1 MKQPGTEVAPALFVV
16 PHARNVQCYSFT
28 VRISLLLV
36 IAACGSHAE
45 APRASAPPYLAM
57 FGAGR
62 SWTLHSG
69 SDAAECR
76 VATVSRLGDAS
87 LAHVVCAK
95 PHDDL
100 AIVGWWVA
108 APAGLYHPYTQP
120 ETEDELTALS
130 EDDLLLNARPAE
142 RHHEVSLGPTHETL
156 DAVPFGH
163 GWCISTETSAAGAR
177 RAWTLCLDDSGM
189 VGVADIVDMGSGA
202 TTVQL
207 GSLPPPEPP
216 AP

>member
-1 MKQPGTEVAPALFVV
+1 MKVAVLVALAGCGAHTDA
-16 PHARNVQCYSFT
+16 PHTSV
-28 VRISLLLV
+28 
-36 IAACGSHAE
+36 
-45 APRASAPPYLAM
+45 PPYLAL

-62 SWTLHSG
+62 AWTLRAG
-69 SDAAECR
+69 RDAAECR
-76 VATVSRLGDAS
+76 VAAVSRLGDAS

-120 ETEDELTALS
+120 ETEDELAALS

-142 RHHEVSLGPTHETL
+142 RHHAVSLGPTRETL
-156 DAVPFGH
+156 DAVPFGR
-163 GWCISTETSAAGAR
+163 GWCVSTETSAAGAR
-177 RAWTLCLDDSGM
+177 RAWTLCLDDTGL
-189 VGVADIVDMGSGA
+189 VGVADVVDMGSGA
-202 TTVQL
+202 TTIEL
-207 GSLPPPEPP
+207 GALPPQEPA